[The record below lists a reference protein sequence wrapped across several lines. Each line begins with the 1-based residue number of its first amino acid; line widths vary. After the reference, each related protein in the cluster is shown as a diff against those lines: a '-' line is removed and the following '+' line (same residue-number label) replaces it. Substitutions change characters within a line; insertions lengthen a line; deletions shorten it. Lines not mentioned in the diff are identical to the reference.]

1 MVVKIQKSHPA
12 MKGTLAYNQSKV
24 SKGAASILGAYN
36 MDEGAKTFRDFE
48 RTFERYER
56 LNYRTKEVS
65 FQMSIN
71 PDPDRP
77 EETLTDAEALSY
89 AQKLLE
95 GLGYGK
101 QPYMVYEHHDIDRK
115 HYHVVS
121 IRTGEDG
128 RKIND
133 SYEERK
139 LQRLMW
145 DNAKEYHYLVGNQG
159 VKKDAKKERYIPD
172 TPRFDPKGGDVRQQ
186 YIDLFDEALTY
197 RFVSPLQFQTV
208 MRGMGVNVEFT
219 EGEQW
224 HLLFE
229 GLDRRGDKASPRIS
243 DSEMGLSLYEY
254 YADRLEENLRKREL
268 SEEEKA
274 ERRDD
279 RRRVERTVAFCLEK
293 AQTERQFKL
302 MLERRG
308 INYTL
313 SRSKD
318 DGQVFGATF
327 ADRQSKAAYK
337 ASEFKKEFNME
348 ALKAAAAPKT
358 GSWAVEEN
366 RALEEWKAE
375 RRAERL
381 EAHIQHNM
389 DLAAAQTPVDVPKI
403 PDRIRYR
410 DDMER
415 RDAAYADPLL
425 KALDLLLITM
435 GVTRKPM
442 LSKTRRRKTDF
453 KKKKQ
458 I

>member
-12 MKGTLAYNQSKV
+12 MKGTLAYNQGKV

-36 MDEGAKTFRDFE
+36 MDEGANTFRDFE

-77 EETLTDAEALSY
+77 EEALTDAEALSY
-89 AQKLLE
+89 ARKLME

-101 QPYMVYEHHDIDRK
+101 QPFMVYEHHDIDRK

-121 IRTGEDG
+121 IRTGENG

-145 DNAKEYHYLVGNQG
+145 ENAKEYHYLVGNQG
-159 VKKDAKKERYIPD
+159 AKKDAKKERYIPD

-197 RFVSPLQFQTV
+197 RFSTPLQFQTI

-219 EGEQW
+219 EGNDW

-229 GLDRRGDKASPRIS
+229 GLDKRGDNASPRIS
-243 DSEMGLSLYEY
+243 EVEMGMSLYQFYE
-254 YADRLEENLRKREL
+254 DRLSENLRKREL
-268 SEEEKA
+268 SEEEKTQRYA
-274 ERRDD
+274 D
-279 RRRVERTVAFCLEK
+279 RRRVERTIAFCLEH
-293 AQTERQFKL
+293 ARTERHFAL
-302 MLERRG
+302 MLERKG

-313 SRSKD
+313 SRRD

-327 ADRQSKAAYK
+327 ADRQGKAAYK
-337 ASEFKKEFNME
+337 ASEFKKEFEMDV
-348 ALKAAAAPKT
+348 LKRVAAPGT
-358 GSWAVEEN
+358 GDWAVAEKQ
-366 RALEEWKAE
+366 AFEEWKAK
-375 RRAERL
+375 RTAERL
-381 EAHIQHNM
+381 ESHIQHNM
-389 DLAAAQTPVDVPKI
+389 DLAAAQAPVEVPKV

-410 DDMER
+410 DFMER
-415 RDAAYADPLL
+415 QVASDADPVL
-425 KALDLLLITM
+425 KALDLFLIAT
-435 GVTRKPM
+435 GVTKKPV
-442 LSKTRRRKTDF
+442 LSKTRRKKTDF
-453 KKKKQ
+453 KKTK
-458 I
+458 